1 MIAAQAAQETRQ
13 LLRNGE
19 QLTLTLIIPL
29 LLLAA
34 FSLEPLIDFGGGYTR
49 IDFLTPGV
57 IALAVMSTAF
67 TSQAIATGFERRY
80 GVLKRLGATPLSRPG
95 LIAAKTVTV
104 IGVELLQAAIILLVA
119 LALGWSPD
127 ASPAAVVVVPL
138 LVLLGTAAFSGFAL
152 LLAGTLRAEATLAA
166 ANLIYVVLLGI
177 GGVVFPLTKFP
188 RGARPLLE
196 LLPTGALSTGLRDVL
211 ANAAAFPVKDVA
223 HPRGLGGPRH
233 RARRPL
239 LPVGV
244 GHERRRAGVPPGPA
258 PAALP
263 AGLVLAGAVSV
274 QSGAGIA
281 DRLFSQLPP
290 AVGHHAAAVVRRADH
305 AHRGRPG
312 HRPRG
317 RRPRRQ
323 ARVGRRCHHA
333 FVRYRPGF
341 HELRDLPGVRARF
354 RSGSRSPSSSSARCP
369 SRSRGRCAAAAA
381 GRAAASPPRQAS
393 ATRRSRRPAWCCS
406 RARSAGPA

>member
-1 MIAAQAAQETRQ
+1 MTSQPIPAPGTLSPAPGTASPAPGTWSPAPGAAPLGRMVAAQAAQETRQ

-80 GVLKRLGATPLSRPG
+80 GVLKRLGATPLSRTG

-152 LLAGTLRAEATLAA
+152 LLAGTLRAEATLAG
-166 ANLIYVVLLGI
+166 ANLIYVVLLGV

-188 RGARPLLE
+188 PAARSLLE

-211 ANAAAFPVKDVA
+211 AHASVFP
-223 HPRGLGGPRH
+223 
-233 RARRPL
+233 ARD
-239 LPVGV
+239 
-244 GHERRRAGVPPGPA
+244 
-258 PAALP
+258 ALT
-263 AGLVLAGAVSV
+263 LAVWAVI
-274 QSGAGIA
+274 GI
-281 DRLFSQLPP
+281 
-290 AVGHHAAAVVRRADH
+290 
-305 AHRGRPG
+305 
-312 HRPRG
+312 
-317 RRPRRQ
+317 
-323 ARVGRRCHHA
+323 
-333 FVRYRPGF
+333 
-341 HELRDLPGVRARF
+341 
-354 RSGSRSPSSSSARCP
+354 
-369 SRSRGRCAAAAA
+369 AAAA
-381 GRAAASPPRQAS
+381 RFFR
-393 ATRRSRRPAWCCS
+393 WE
-406 RARSAGPA
+406 